1 MRFQALFKEK
11 YIYKAF
17 SIIVSYKR
25 MTIIYINFNYL
36 IILRVFIIK

>member
-17 SIIVSYKR
+17 SIIVNYGG
-25 MTIIYINFNYL
+25 MTVIYIGFDYL
-36 IILRVFIIK
+36 IILRVFIIE